1 MTQKTYSKPT
11 AVSGKNIDTGTVLAY
26 ADGAWSGDD
35 PHELASARRLDE
47 TRPLLRIGHEPVD
60 LDDDDLDETVRA
72 GAIILEAMRGRGVLT
87 EGPDNPPWAVAD
99 PEPEIVYETDQEA

>member
-1 MTQKTYSKPT
+1 MTPKSFSKPI
-11 AVSGKNIDTGTVLAY
+11 AVSGKNMDTGTVLAY

-35 PHELASARRLDE
+35 PRELASARRLDE
-47 TRPLLRIGHEPVD
+47 TRPVIRIGHAPVN
-60 LDDDDLDETVRA
+60 LDDADLDEPVRA

-87 EGPDNPPWAVAD
+87 EGPETPPWAVAD